1 VHAATGESRTSGV
14 AAMLKYR
21 FCPKMDAVMATHVMA
36 TVKMV
41 SACARLPLPFCMRVL
56 RRHEVCLG

>member
-1 VHAATGESRTSGV
+1 
-14 AAMLKYR
+14 MKYR

-41 SACARLPLPFCMRVL
+41 SACARPPLPSACACNERCRVGKGL
-56 RRHEVCLG
+56 V

>member
-1 VHAATGESRTSGV
+1 MD
-14 AAMLKYR
+14 AMLKYR

-41 SACARLPLPFCMRVL
+41 SACARLPLPYCMRVL
-56 RRHEVCLG
+56 RRHEVC